1 MSLTFTGAP
10 NQTYQIQ
17 RASALLNSGM
27 AWTNIGSATTDA
39 AGQGAFTDSNPPP
52 AQGYYRTVS
61 P

>member
-1 MSLTFTGAP
+1 MKLTFSASG
-10 NQTYQIQ
+10 NYTYQIQ

-39 AGQGAFTDSNPPP
+39 AGQGAFTDTNPPP